1 MYTVTTTSIT
11 LPAET
16 LRRIVDAVYPAAA
29 TGSPLLP
36 THFTESCLIYPD
48 NEQEGAMAFCCVDGF
63 RMHTV
68 QLYDTTW
75 TDPEDKADRIVVGA
89 TWLREIADKAAD
101 GTMVTI
107 AAEKLP
113 GNKLG
118 EEWKTVD
125 AVDQAGAVITN
136 GQSFNLGG
144 RWPDVRSLI
153 HHDEVVF
160 GENGVGLHPEYFRQV
175 VDSAM
180 DWWDE
185 MDDPSESFPLV
196 VREMAPNKVS
206 TFSIVNALGRLKL
219 SIMPKVLDSDDY

>member
-1 MYTVTTTSIT
+1 VYTVTTTNLTI
-11 LPAET
+11 PAET
-16 LRRIVDAVYPAAA
+16 LKRIVDVVYPAAA
-29 TGSPLLP
+29 GASPLVP

-48 NEQEGAMAFCCVDGF
+48 STQEGAMAFCCVDGF

-68 QLYDTTW
+68 QLYDTSW
-75 TDPEDKADRIVVGA
+75 GDAEDKSDRIVVGA
-89 TWLREIADKAAD
+89 TWLREVAAAAAD

-107 AAEKLP
+107 AAGKLP
-113 GNKLG
+113 GNKMG
-118 EEWKTVD
+118 EEWKTEG
-125 AVDQAGAVITN
+125 AVDNHGKVLVE
-136 GQSFNLGG
+136 GQTFNLGG

-153 HHDEVVF
+153 HHDEIVF
-160 GENGVGLHPEYFRQV
+160 GDNGVGLHPEYFRQV
-175 VDSAM
+175 VESAM

-206 TFSIVNALGRLKL
+206 SFSIVNSLGRLQL